1 MSVRSKTGVGA
12 RGAGKVAKEPLV
24 IPPDYKVPA
33 GFFLAGVGLTAVNNP
48 GAGVP
53 LAVIG
58 AFLASRARVVRFVFD
73 DEAMEVSTQQMD

>member
-1 MSVRSKTGVGA
+1 
-12 RGAGKVAKEPLV
+12 
-24 IPPDYKVPA
+24 
-33 GFFLAGVGLTAVNNP
+33 
-48 GAGVP
+48 VP